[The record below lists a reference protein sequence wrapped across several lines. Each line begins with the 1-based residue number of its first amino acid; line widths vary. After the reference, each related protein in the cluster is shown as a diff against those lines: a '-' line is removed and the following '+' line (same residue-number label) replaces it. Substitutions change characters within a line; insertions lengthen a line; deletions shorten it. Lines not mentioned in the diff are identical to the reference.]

1 MNVDQLTD
9 IQCSEK
15 ITELEYLA
23 KGLENRAEQ
32 LLTLVMEP
40 AIHERLQDERRQRIA
55 ELQRRIDRDQEDFEG
70 GRVKIQELMARSR
83 ALRADVAMLKQRKD
97 IVELINLGGLLNDIH
112 KTLGDD
118 RVNSLMALAGFDDG
132 RRVQKI
138 IEANGAT

>member
-70 GRVKIQELMARSR
+70 GRGKIQELMTRSR

-138 IEANGAT
+138 IEANSAP